1 MKKNNILPIII
12 SCIFLVIGV
21 FFIIKLSE
29 NSEYTRDI
37 NDDIYNIPNKKKEIN
52 EYIPAIVTDEDL
64 VKTYFTKYTMLLFE
78 DINKAYSLLSEK
90 SRKERF
96 QSLAAFKVTANALTK
111 QYTELPKI
119 EKYEISQKK
128 ETKIF
133 KISDKS
139 GNKYTFNIEAVM
151 KYTVDIE

>member
-1 MKKNNILPIII
+1 
-12 SCIFLVIGV
+12 
-21 FFIIKLSE
+21 
-29 NSEYTRDI
+29 
-37 NDDIYNIPNKKKEIN
+37 
-52 EYIPAIVTDEDL
+52 
-64 VKTYFTKYTMLLFE
+64 MLLFE